1 MCFMKH
7 YSKLVSL
14 IFEKQVLDQWP
25 VPKLSVRG
33 GMQHAPQ
40 LYKTQEGLTENG
52 GTTGTSPLS
61 AQKRENWKKAEAQKR
76 KHIIQ
81 AKRAAWRS
89 HLLNLD
95 SREDPAK
102 LWNFVKAMLGK
113 KVGCNPLDKAAIK
126 DSDGHRCQNA
136 QDKANLFLEIFSKNF
151 ATNIPNNKFY
161 ESAINSSVN
170 STSPN
175 ALNAV
180 ITQVEIDQS
189 MKKLKNTS
197 IGIDLIHNKMLRNLS
212 PINRIYLCHLFN
224 ILLKNVF
231 VPVQWKKAIVAPLL
245 KPGKPEDDPVS
256 YRPVSLTS
264 CLCKLFERVIAGRLD
279 WFVESKRILHNS
291 QAGFG
296 RGRNTSDHIIQL
308 EMDVKES
315 FASKK
320 STVAVFLDISKA
332 YDCVWIQGL
341 LFKLSRIGVSGL
353 ILGWISRFL
362 TDRELCVRVGSYLS
376 EFRPILTGVPQGAV
390 LSPLLFNIM
399 LYDFPIPPSLIKKLL
414 YADDIT
420 IYVSVKKYYN
430 RL

>member
-1 MCFMKH
+1 
-7 YSKLVSL
+7 
-14 IFEKQVLDQWP
+14 
-25 VPKLSVRG
+25 
-33 GMQHAPQ
+33 
-40 LYKTQEGLTENG
+40 
-52 GTTGTSPLS
+52 
-61 AQKRENWKKAEAQKR
+61 
-76 KHIIQ
+76 
-81 AKRAAWRS
+81 
-89 HLLNLD
+89 
-95 SREDPAK
+95 
-102 LWNFVKAMLGK
+102 MLGK

-126 DSDGHRCQNA
+126 DSDGHRCKNA

-151 ATNIPNNKFY
+151 ATNIPNNEFY

-197 IGIDLIHNKMLRNLS
+197 MGIDLIHNKMLRNLS

-224 ILLKNVF
+224 ILLKNVY
-231 VPVQWKKAIVAPLL
+231 VPAQWKKAIVAPLL

-291 QAGFG
+291 QAGFR

-332 YDCVWIQGL
+332 YDCVWIQAIQNRCIWPYTRMDQLFPHRQRTVCQSWEL
-341 LFKLSRIGVSGL
+341 LIRIPSDSHGGAA
-353 ILGWISRFL
+353 G
-362 TDRELCVRVGSYLS
+362 GSV
-376 EFRPILTGVPQGAV
+376 EPFAI
-390 LSPLLFNIM
+390 
-399 LYDFPIPPSLIKKLL
+399 
-414 YADDIT
+414 
-420 IYVSVKKYYN
+420 
-430 RL
+430 